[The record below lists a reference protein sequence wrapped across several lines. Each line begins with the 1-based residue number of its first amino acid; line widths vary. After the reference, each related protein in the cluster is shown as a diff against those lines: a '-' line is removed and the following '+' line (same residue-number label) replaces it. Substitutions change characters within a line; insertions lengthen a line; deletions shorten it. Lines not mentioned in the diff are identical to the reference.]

1 MKSRI
6 VQVLIA
12 LFVFVAIPF
21 NVDAAGSVS
30 VSVSCNNVILDKTT
44 KCAITGRA
52 TGTVV
57 SGFQASYSLS
67 SNVSYVDFDAAS
79 GWQGDGDSG
88 KIELYTDT
96 NKSGTFAIG
105 TITLKGT
112 KIGKASIVI
121 SGIGASDAD
130 FNEIGGISNAASSF
144 YVNKA
149 TTTTTTKKTT
159 KKTTTTT
166 RKNNKT
172 TVTTLHIST
181 TTTTTTTTTLIP
193 LRLSSVVV
201 DGFDVSYEDGKYYVT
216 VDPETEEVTVN
227 ATAASGI
234 QIIGTGKRSLVEGK
248 NVVDLILRDATNR
261 TETVQVVITRPEGS
275 GVYDTKL
282 TSLKVVDYELEFD
295 PSKYEYTVT
304 VPFNTK
310 EVYVIAKAINDDVI
324 ITGDGL
330 KTISKD
336 NNNKVYVKVSY
347 GNLASTE
354 YTITIKKSY
363 TMLIMWIA
371 IGGLSIGFIGFA
383 LYAQSSKKKAVAA
396 VVAEKNKVLATNNR
410 AESVSASAGIEV
422 NGEKVAGIARRT
434 VVPTP
439 VAAISETPS
448 SVEEVKPITIE
459 TQAPK
464 VVVKKAPVQMVST
477 APQAQVKVIKTTEP
491 EVQTDNTNP
500 MGYKEDD
507 IVIKEL

>member
-1 MKSRI
+1 MKNRI
-6 VQVLIA
+6 VHVLIA
-12 LFVFVAIPF
+12 LFVFIAIPF

-30 VSVSCNNVILDKTT
+30 VSVSCSNVILDKTT
-44 KCAITGRA
+44 KCTITGKA
-52 TGTVV
+52 SGTVV

-67 SNVSYVDFDAAS
+67 SNIQYVDFDAAS

-105 TITLKGT
+105 TLTLKGT
-112 KIGKASIVI
+112 KVGKASVVL

-144 YVNKA
+144 YVNKV
-149 TTTTTTKKTT
+149 TTTTTTTKTT
-159 KKTTTTT
+159 KKTTTTI
-166 RKNNKT
+166 RKNDRT
-172 TVTTLHIST
+172 TIT
-181 TTTTTTTTTLIP
+181 TTQFTTTSTTTTTTTLIP
-193 LRLSSVVV
+193 LRLSSVIV
-201 DGFDVSYEDGKYYVT
+201 DGFDVSYQDGKYYVT
-216 VDPETEEVTVN
+216 VEPETEEVTVN

-248 NVVDLILRDATNR
+248 NVVDLILRDAANR
-261 TETVQVVITRPEGS
+261 TQTIQVVITRPEGS

-282 TSLKVVDYELEFD
+282 TSLKVVDYELQFD
-295 PSKYEYTVT
+295 PNTYEYTVT
-304 VPFNTK
+304 VPYNTK

-354 YTITIKKSY
+354 YTITFKKSY
-363 TMLIMWIA
+363 TMLILWIT
-371 IGGLSIGFIGFA
+371 IGGLSIGLIGFA
-383 LYAQSSKKKAVAA
+383 IYAHSSKKKAVAA
-396 VVAEKNKVLATNNR
+396 VEAEKNKILATNNR
-410 AESVSASAGIEV
+410 AESISANAETLV
-422 NGEKVAGIARRT
+422 NGQKVAGVARRT
-434 VVPTP
+434 VIPTP
-439 VAAISETPS
+439 VNAISTSEPATEDKKT
-448 SVEEVKPITIE
+448 VTVE

-491 EVQTDNTNP
+491 EVVNTNP
-500 MGYKEDD
+500 VGYNEDE